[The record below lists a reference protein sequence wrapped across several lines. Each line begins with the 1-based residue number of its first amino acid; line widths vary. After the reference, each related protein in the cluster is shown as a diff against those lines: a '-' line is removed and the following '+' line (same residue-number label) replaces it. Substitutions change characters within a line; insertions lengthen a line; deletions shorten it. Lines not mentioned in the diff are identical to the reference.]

1 MKKVLFLLL
10 CFSLVVAGLG
20 WMGYR
25 NSQSS
30 SLRSATLDEVGL
42 VWHECQVFGA
52 FERNQAAECFGQPMP
67 LPLWNSTDKA
77 NLGEQVGM
85 EDWRLTIG
93 SGTYQTVVSYS
104 ISPIS
109 PCYTLYQDGTRLH
122 TLCGEFTSHSP
133 NISLQNIG
141 GKAAWEFA
149 DHQLDT
155 IIYDG
160 QDVRQMYGLRG
171 AYRPY
176 GLDNKL
182 IFVGKQDEKYFVVYN
197 GSRVGPDFDEIV
209 IAYCCEPVLWS
220 VQYGQGKYLFWG
232 NRMGQSYVVE
242 IERRLS
248 D

>member
-10 CFSLVVAGLG
+10 CFSLGVAGLG
-20 WMGYR
+20 WIGYR
-25 NSQSS
+25 FSQSS
-30 SLRSATLDEVGL
+30 PLRSSTLDEAGL
-42 VWHECQVFGA
+42 VWRECQVTGA

-67 LPLWNSTDKA
+67 LPLWDDTDKA
-77 NLGEQVGM
+77 NMGELVGM

-93 SGTYQTVVSYS
+93 SSTYQTMVSYNS
-104 ISPIS
+104 SPMS
-109 PCYTLYQDGTRLH
+109 PCYTLYRGEIPFY
-122 TLCGEFTSHSP
+122 TLCGVFMTHSP

-141 GKAAWEFA
+141 GKVAWEFA
-149 DHQLDT
+149 DHRLDT

-160 QDVRQMYGLRG
+160 QDIRQKYSLNG

-182 IFVGKQDEKYFVVYN
+182 IFVGKQDEKYFVVYD
-197 GSRVGPDFDEIV
+197 GSRIGPDFDEIM

-232 NRMGQSYVVE
+232 SRKGQSYVVE
-242 IERRLS
+242 ITRR
-248 D
+248 